1 MIDEKL
7 LQEVVQKHLP
17 KAFIGYGQQGFMCQ
31 VHYPEL
37 CKIINDYTQ
46 QQVSVGPVVMQKT
59 AKRYF
64 LDTEFIEHPN
74 TIDLISIGIVCE
86 DGRKYYAISNQFD
99 EAKANDWVL
108 ENVIYKLESLP
119 RKSLTQIKKELL
131 EFITGENIEFWGYY
145 SDYDWVVFCWIFG
158 TMMELPNGYP
168 MYCRDLKQ
176 LLDESGK
183 DKIAEPVGEH
193 NALADAEW
201 NLKLYKHLTDS
212 CFST

>member
-1 MIDEKL
+1 MKTKQEILNEKIKLPFTMPNSEL
-7 LQEVVQKHLP
+7 LIYE
-17 KAFIGYGQQGFMCQ
+17 AMEEYAQQFSSRLE
-31 VHYPEL
+31 PL
-37 CKIINDYTQ
+37 
-46 QQVSVGPVVMQKT
+46 VMQKT
-59 AKRYF
+59 AKKYF
-64 LDTEFIEHPN
+64 LDTEFIEQPN
-74 TIDLISIGIVCE
+74 TIDLVSIGIVCN

-119 RKSLTQIKKELL
+119 RKSLAQIKTELL

-145 SDYDWVVFCWIFG
+145 SDYDWVAFCWIFG
-158 TMMELPNGYP
+158 TMMELPSGYP

-212 CFST
+212 CFSA